1 MKYYYMVIFMCD
13 NKPRRTMVVTNSE
26 IKYQNDI
33 FKIDK
38 YIENNI
44 TRKDSL
50 VVHYQLLRSEYND
63 YDRIDVCI

>member
-13 NKPRRTMVVTNSE
+13 NKPHRTMIVINSE

>member
-13 NKPRRTMVVTNSE
+13 NKPRRTMIVTNSE

-44 TRKDSL
+44 SRKGSL

>member
-13 NKPRRTMVVTNSE
+13 NKPRRTMIVTNSE

>member
-13 NKPRRTMVVTNSE
+13 NKPRRTMIVTNSE

-44 TRKDSL
+44 SRKDSL